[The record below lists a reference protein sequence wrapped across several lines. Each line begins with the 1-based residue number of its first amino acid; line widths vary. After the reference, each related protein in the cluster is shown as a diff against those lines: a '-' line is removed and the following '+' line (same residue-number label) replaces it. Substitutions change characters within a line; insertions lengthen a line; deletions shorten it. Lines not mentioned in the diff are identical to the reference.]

1 MMRTHV
7 FVVAVILMAANAA
20 TAQSP
25 TVYQQGDPMVQIS
38 IQLGTISRSVQ
49 TLTEQMKLFVD
60 KFEKVGGLTLTEKQQ
75 RLVLGMELLMRTE
88 QRVAT
93 LQKFQIDLTD
103 KLNDI
108 KGRLTQI
115 ESDLRPRNI
124 ENSVALAGTTE
135 AEELRD
141 SKRQKLANERASLT
155 SLLQQVQANLGDV
168 NDNVREAQAL
178 ANRLRRTFLPQ
189 IERELYDQ

>member
-1 MMRTHV
+1 MVRTSL
-7 FVVAVILMAANAA
+7 VAAAILLTVSTFAS
-20 TAQSP
+20 AQG
-25 TVYQQGDPMVQIS
+25 TTGYQSDPMAQIAT
-38 IQLGTISRSVQ
+38 QLTAISRSVQ
-49 TLTEQMKLFVD
+49 TLSERMKQFVD

-103 KLNDI
+103 KQNEVRS
-108 KGRLTQI
+108 RLTQI

-141 SKRQKLANERASLT
+141 MKRQKLTNERTALNN
-155 SLLQQVQANLGDV
+155 LLQQVQSNLAET
-168 NDNVREAQAL
+168 NDNVREAQGL
-178 ANRLRRTFLPQ
+178 AYRLRRTFLPQ
-189 IERELYDQ
+189 IEQEIYGQ